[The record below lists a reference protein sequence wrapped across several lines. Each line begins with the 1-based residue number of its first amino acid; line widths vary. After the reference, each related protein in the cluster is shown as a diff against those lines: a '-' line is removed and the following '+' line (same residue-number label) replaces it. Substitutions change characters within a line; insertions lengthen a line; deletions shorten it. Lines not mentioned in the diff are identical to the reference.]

1 MGEYGKID
9 KDIDQKGY
17 GMLGT
22 DSILNEK
29 EAAFTNRTAVTF
41 KQGDGTNK
49 QKKTEEIV
57 MDEVI

>member
-9 KDIDQKGY
+9 KEIDQGY

-29 EAAFTNRTAVTF
+29 EAAFTNRTAVTIN
-41 KQGDGTNK
+41 KRDGTNK
-49 QKKTEEIV
+49 QKKTEDIV
-57 MDEVI
+57 MEEVI